1 MKNLTIKFDVSIRE
15 AMKALNKT
23 GEKCLV
29 VVNNDKKLLGT
40 LTDGDIR
47 RSILNGADFNKSI
60 KNTFNPNPISLI
72 KDMFSKEKARQ
83 LMTTHEINAVAVHLP
98 WLVCIN
104 GHILAEGPPSEVIT
118 TEMLR
123 LTYGAEM
130 PVNQ

>member
-1 MKNLTIKFDVSIRE
+1 MKNLTIKFDISIRE

-60 KNTFNPNPISLI
+60 KNTTLF
-72 KDMFSKEKARQ
+72 A
-83 LMTTHEINAVAVHLP
+83 HLGR
-98 WLVCIN
+98 N
-104 GHILAEGPPSEVIT
+104 
-118 TEMLR
+118 LR
-123 LTYGAEM
+123 K
-130 PVNQ
+130 V